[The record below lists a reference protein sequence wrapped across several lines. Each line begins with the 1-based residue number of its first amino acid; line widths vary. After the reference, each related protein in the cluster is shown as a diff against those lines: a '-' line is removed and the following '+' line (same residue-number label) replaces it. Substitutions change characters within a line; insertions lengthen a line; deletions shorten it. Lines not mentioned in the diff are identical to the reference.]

1 MADAAEVPGM
11 LTNGIS
17 GMGGAVDL
25 LTSLVF
31 RSPGQGGFP
40 PVNGFLNGDDDAAAA
55 AFGEFNQT
63 DNGTHPY
70 SHIDFQKKPAL
81 FLAQSVL
88 NLVLPASS
96 PLYPF
101 IITLLSAFSPILD
114 GFLQQY
120 LHNDFFAGS
129 VWLVAIGLV
138 GRYLLSWFH
147 WSLDWMRHRGN
158 VTVTISPNDQAFTWI
173 QEWLNGYKKLRPS
186 EFTLNLEWP
195 SDDEASGED
204 RNKPIVKFLPKLK
217 AAQHITFNGAK
228 VSFQMRNSPGQ
239 LDQGAEFG
247 DILRSMNRE
256 ELVIEAPSQAV
267 LQAVVQ
273 AATDAA
279 MVKKI
284 EKKITSVKRWSAEQ
298 DYWKYLGER
307 ASRPVSTV
315 VLDCDTGALIDDVK
329 QFLAS
334 AKWYTDRG
342 IPHRRGYLF
351 HGPPGCGKTSLI
363 QALAGELDFGV
374 AIISLSSSGMSDDSL
389 STAMCDCDERDVIV
403 LEDIDAAFTAT
414 REKKEGSQANGLSF
428 SGLLNAI
435 DGIAAR
441 EKQIVIMTTNHIER
455 LDPALIRPGRV
466 DFRMFLGLASRS
478 QIVRLFLR
486 FFSEASEK
494 EAEKFAGMFEEGE
507 VSPAALQGFFLLHR
521 GSADAAMTHGPAFV
535 EGVREERRERE
546 RKEEEKKREEEEG
559 KGEGKGRRGKGRK
572 GKGARKD
579 SGVEEI
585 VIEESDAVGESDD
598 TEVECD
604 NIEDR
609 KSDGSGHDTDESGVE
624 ESDAEES
631 DAEESDAEESD
642 AEESDAE
649 ESDAEESD
657 AEESDAEDE

>member
-1 MADAAEVPGM
+1 M
-11 LTNGIS
+11 LTNSLS

-31 RSPGQGGFP
+31 RSPVQGGFP
-40 PVNGFLNGDDDAAAA
+40 PVNGFLNGDDDAAA

-101 IITLLSAFSPILD
+101 LITLLSAFSPILD

-195 SDDEASGED
+195 TDDQADGVD
-204 RNKPIVKFLPKLK
+204 RNRPIVKFLPKLK

-267 LQAVVQ
+267 LKAVVQ

-279 MVKKI
+279 MVKKT
-284 EKKITSVKRWSAEQ
+284 EKKMTSVKRWSADEN
-298 DYWKYLGER
+298 YWKYLGER

-315 VLDCDTGALIDDVK
+315 VLDCDTAALIDDVK
-329 QFLAS
+329 QFLES

-363 QALAGELDFGV
+363 QALAGELEFGV
-374 AIISLSSSGMSDDSL
+374 AIISLSSSGMSDDALNS
-389 STAMCDCDERDVIV
+389 AMCECDERDVIV

-486 FFSEASEK
+486 FFSEAYEK

-521 GSADAAMTHGPAFV
+521 GSADAAMTYGPAFV

-559 KGEGKGRRGKGRK
+559 KKEGKGEGKGKGKRGRGKGKR
-572 GKGARKD
+572 GERKD
-579 SGVEEI
+579 SGREEI
-585 VIEESDAVGESDD
+585 MIEESDAVGEEGEIEVECNNSEGRKSEGNGDD
-598 TEVECD
+598 TE
-604 NIEDR
+604 
-609 KSDGSGHDTDESGVE
+609 ESGTE
-624 ESDAEES
+624 ESDGMES
-631 DAEESDAEESD
+631 DGTER
-642 AEESDAE
+642 
-649 ESDAEESD
+649 D

>member
-1 MADAAEVPGM
+1 MADAADIPGM
-11 LTNGIS
+11 LTNSMS

-31 RSPGQGGFP
+31 RSPVQGGFP
-40 PVNGFLNGDDDAAAA
+40 PVNGFPRADTYVNGDDDAAA

-195 SDDEASGED
+195 TDDQADGAD

-279 MVKKI
+279 MVKKT
-284 EKKITSVKRWSAEQ
+284 EKKITSVKRWCADQ
-298 DYWKYLGER
+298 DYWKYMGER

-315 VLDCDTGALIDDVK
+315 VLDCDTAALIEDVK

-363 QALAGELDFGV
+363 QALAGELEFGV

-389 STAMCDCDERDVIV
+389 SSAMCDCDERDVIV

-486 FFSEASEK
+486 FFSEASKK
-494 EAEKFAGMFEEGE
+494 EAEQFAGLFEEGE

-521 GSADAAMTHGPAFV
+521 GSADAAMTHGLAFV

-546 RKEEEKKREEEEG
+546 RKEEEKKREEEGMKEGKKEG
-559 KGEGKGRRGKGRK
+559 KGEGKGKGKRGRGKGKR
-572 GKGARKD
+572 GERTD

-585 VIEESDAVGESDD
+585 VIEESDAVGEEGEI
-598 TEVECD
+598 EVECD
-604 NIEDR
+604 NSEVRRSEGNGDDIE
-609 KSDGSGHDTDESGVE
+609 ESGTE
-624 ESDAEES
+624 ESDGMES
-631 DAEESDAEESD
+631 DGM
-642 AEESDAE
+642 

>member
-1 MADAAEVPGM
+1 MADAADIPGM
-11 LTNGIS
+11 LTNSMS

-31 RSPGQGGFP
+31 RSPVQGGFP
-40 PVNGFLNGDDDAAAA
+40 PVNGFPRADTYVNGDDDAAA

-129 VWLVAIGLV
+129 VWLVAIGLAD
-138 GRYLLSWFH
+138 G
-147 WSLDWMRHRGN
+147 
-158 VTVTISPNDQAFTWI
+158 A
-173 QEWLNGYKKLRPS
+173 
-186 EFTLNLEWP
+186 
-195 SDDEASGED
+195 D

-279 MVKKI
+279 MVKKT
-284 EKKITSVKRWSAEQ
+284 EKKITSVKRWCADQ
-298 DYWKYLGER
+298 DYWKYMGER

-315 VLDCDTGALIDDVK
+315 VLDCDTAALIEDVK

-363 QALAGELDFGV
+363 QALAGELEFGV

-389 STAMCDCDERDVIV
+389 SSAMCDCDERDVIV

-486 FFSEASEK
+486 FFSEASKK
-494 EAEKFAGMFEEGE
+494 EAEQFAGLFEEGE

-521 GSADAAMTHGPAFV
+521 GSADAAMTHGLAFV

-546 RKEEEKKREEEEG
+546 RKEEEKKREEEGMKEGKKEG
-559 KGEGKGRRGKGRK
+559 KGEGKGKGKRGRGKGKR
-572 GKGARKD
+572 GERTD

-585 VIEESDAVGESDD
+585 VIEESDAVGEEGEI
-598 TEVECD
+598 EVECD
-604 NIEDR
+604 NSEVRRSEGNGDDIE
-609 KSDGSGHDTDESGVE
+609 ESGTE
-624 ESDAEES
+624 ESDGM
-631 DAEESDAEESD
+631 ESD

>member
-1 MADAAEVPGM
+1 MADAADIPGM
-11 LTNGIS
+11 LTNSMS

-31 RSPGQGGFP
+31 RSPVQGGFP
-40 PVNGFLNGDDDAAAA
+40 PVNGFPRADTYVNGDDDAAA

-129 VWLVAIGLV
+129 VWLVAIGLAD
-138 GRYLLSWFH
+138 G
-147 WSLDWMRHRGN
+147 
-158 VTVTISPNDQAFTWI
+158 A
-173 QEWLNGYKKLRPS
+173 
-186 EFTLNLEWP
+186 
-195 SDDEASGED
+195 D

-279 MVKKI
+279 MVKKT
-284 EKKITSVKRWSAEQ
+284 EKKITSVKRWCADQ
-298 DYWKYLGER
+298 DYWKYMGER

-315 VLDCDTGALIDDVK
+315 VLDCDTAALIEDVK

-363 QALAGELDFGV
+363 QALAGELEFGV

-389 STAMCDCDERDVIV
+389 SSAMCDCDERDVIV

-486 FFSEASEK
+486 FFSEASKK
-494 EAEKFAGMFEEGE
+494 EAEQFAGLFEEGE

-521 GSADAAMTHGPAFV
+521 GSADAAMTHGLAFV

-546 RKEEEKKREEEEG
+546 RKEEEKKREEEGMKEGKKEG
-559 KGEGKGRRGKGRK
+559 KGEGKGKGKRGRGKGKR
-572 GKGARKD
+572 GERTD

-585 VIEESDAVGESDD
+585 VIEESDAVGEEGEI
-598 TEVECD
+598 EVECD
-604 NIEDR
+604 NSEGRRSEGNGDDIEESGTEE
-609 KSDGSGHDTDESGVE
+609 SDGM

-642 AEESDAE
+642 AEYE
-649 ESDAEESD
+649 
-657 AEESDAEDE
+657 